1 MEVEVN
7 RIVSMGDK
15 LRVALE
21 CGQHVLGRPKH
32 VDSAL
37 AAKRLAE
44 DKVGLWI
51 LLPLICQWD
60 RLSDLNTTSQM
71 VPKRRLM
78 EKVGVIW
85 FLVS

>member
-1 MEVEVN
+1 METEVN
-7 RIVSMGDK
+7 RIASMGDNK

-21 CGQHVLGRPKH
+21 CGHHVLGRPKH

-44 DKVGLWI
+44 ERVGLWV

-60 RLSDLNTTSQM
+60 R
-71 VPKRRLM
+71 
-78 EKVGVIW
+78 
-85 FLVS
+85 